1 MKARATKDPGF
12 FISFR
17 EKSVISETCCPPSP
31 WLMQEAC
38 KMGIPAI
45 ISADAHH
52 YSEIS
57 LEFEAAEEAL
67 KQAGYRSVVNLKDG
81 EWVLCEF

>member
-1 MKARATKDPGF
+1 
-12 FISFR
+12 
-17 EKSVISETCCPPSP
+17 
-31 WLMQEAC
+31 
-38 KMGIPAI
+38 MGIPSI

-67 KQAGYRSVVNLKDG
+67 KQAGYHSVANLKDG